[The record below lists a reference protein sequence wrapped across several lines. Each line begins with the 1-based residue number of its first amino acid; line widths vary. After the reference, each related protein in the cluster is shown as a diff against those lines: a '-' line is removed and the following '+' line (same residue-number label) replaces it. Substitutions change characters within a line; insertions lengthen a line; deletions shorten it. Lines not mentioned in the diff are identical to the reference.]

1 MKNASIKLNLNTLL
15 EDLTLK
21 DLKIK
26 DLQANLMSLTRHI
39 VKALPN
45 LD

>member
-1 MKNASIKLNLNTLL
+1 MKNASIKLNLNSLL
-15 EDLTLK
+15 EDITLK

-26 DLQANLMSLTRHI
+26 DMQSNLMALARYI

>member
-1 MKNASIKLNLNTLL
+1 MKNATIKLNLNSLI
-15 EDLTLK
+15 EDITLK

-26 DLQANLMSLTRHI
+26 DLQTTLMTLTRYI

>member
-1 MKNASIKLNLNTLL
+1 MKNASIKQNLNVLL
-15 EDLTLK
+15 EDITLK

-26 DLQANLMSLTRHI
+26 DIQTTLMTLTRHI
-39 VKALPN
+39 LKALPN